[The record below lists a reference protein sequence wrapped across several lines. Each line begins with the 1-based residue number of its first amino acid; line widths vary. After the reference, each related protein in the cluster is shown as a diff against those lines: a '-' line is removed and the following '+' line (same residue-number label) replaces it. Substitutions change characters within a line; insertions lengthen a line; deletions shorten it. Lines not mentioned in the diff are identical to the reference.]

1 MDAFGLNNYLYTNNN
16 EVLLEIIN
24 RLENIIKD
32 VDNNIIIKRIK
43 DVIILTNKLI
53 SDNKKYFG
61 LIRQDIQKLNTN
73 INDKFEEL
81 QNKMNNCNIK
91 NNKKKHKKRAGSM

>member
-16 EVLLEIIN
+16 KVLFEIIN

-32 VDNNIIIKRIK
+32 IDNNIIIKRIK
-43 DVIILTNKLI
+43 EVIILTNQLI
-53 SDNKKYFG
+53 NDNKKYFG
-61 LIRQDIQKLNTN
+61 LIRQDIQKLNSN

-81 QNKMNNCNIK
+81 QNKMNTNNII
-91 NNKKKHKKRAGSM
+91 NKKKT